1 MKSSLIITAFILAIA
16 VVLVAGCTSF
26 GGIGGGDQTPTAV
39 PSAVPTGPA
48 SHDMGSSSPTTAP
61 ITKLTDAQLAQAR
74 NIAEANATIKSALAS
89 GYTFSQ
95 TDIYDRYIPT
105 ASVQYMRNSNSALD
119 VYIVEVDLSQNKVDS
134 VTHAQH
140 PYPTPAPTAPLQ

>member
-1 MKSSLIITAFILAIA
+1 MKTSLIITSFTLAIA

-26 GGIGGGDQTPTAV
+26 GGGDQTPTAV
-39 PSAVPTGPA
+39 PSAASTGSGSPNTV
-48 SHDMGSSSPTTAP
+48 SSSPTTAP

-74 NIAEANATIKSALAS
+74 NIAEANATIKGALAS
-89 GYTFSQ
+89 GYAFSQ
-95 TDIYDRYIPT
+95 TDIYDRTIPT
-105 ASVQYMRNSNSALD
+105 ASVQYMRNSNSGLD
-119 VYIVEVDLSQNKVDS
+119 VYIVEVDLSQNKVNS